1 MEKSL
6 DGISYLGILLNKQ
19 DEVIITDIYKK
30 KTTDTIG
37 ILHFNSCHPRHTE
50 RAIRYNLAR
59 KICTLVNSEPVKIQ
73 RLHLKQFLLKQNY
86 SGKIIDDAIEKS
98 KKSDRNDLLNPT
110 QQNKPNPKSR

>member
-6 DGISYLGILLNKQ
+6 DGISYLDILLNKQ
-19 DEVIITDIYKK
+19 DEVIIITDLYIKK
-30 KTTDTIG
+30 KTTDTIS
-37 ILHFNSCHPRHTE
+37 ILHFNSCHRRHTK

-110 QQNKPNPKSR
+110 QQNKPNP

>member
-6 DGISYLGILLNKQ
+6 DGISYLDILLNKQ

-30 KTTDTIG
+30 PTDTIS
-37 ILHFNSCHPRHTE
+37 ILHFNSCHRRHTK

-86 SGKIIDDAIEKS
+86 SGKIIDDAIKKS

-110 QQNKPNPKSR
+110 QQNKPNP